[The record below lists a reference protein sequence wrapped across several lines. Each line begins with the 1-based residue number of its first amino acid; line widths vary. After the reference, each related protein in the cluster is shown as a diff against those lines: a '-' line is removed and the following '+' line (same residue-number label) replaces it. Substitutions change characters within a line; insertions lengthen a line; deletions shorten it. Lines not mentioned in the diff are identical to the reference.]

1 VFSQDAR
8 SLRSPDLFPVL
19 SRGKHRS
26 PRKGACLMELVS
38 YLAGERWSDHPACT
52 HPLLAELAR
61 DVNDFSSDAARAELA
76 GLAPS
81 IIGLTSDDLRMDAR
95 IALRVATT
103 ALPVVASGRQ
113 HALAVAVLACERVLA
128 DLDGRPGGPL
138 EPASRTALESVPDAQ
153 RWARGF
159 TREVPIA
166 PKGFRRHAAPNIV
179 RCATRGIAQA
189 CIPDPD
195 RMLRELL
202 TVTIADCAAM
212 IEQERSRERALE
224 QTRLRATA
232 GDAGTAAWVGSTVPA
247 PRGWERGW
255 SS

>member
-1 VFSQDAR
+1 VSRNDT
-8 SLRSPDLFPVL
+8 RSPDLFPVL
-19 SRGKHRS
+19 SRGRHRN

-38 YLAGERWSDHPACT
+38 YLAGERWSDHPECT

-61 DVNDFSSDAARAELA
+61 DVNDFTSDAGRSEL
-76 GLAPS
+76 GRLAPS
-81 IIGLTSDDLRMDAR
+81 VIGLTSDDLRLDAR
-95 IALRVATT
+95 IALRAATT
-103 ALPVVASGRQ
+103 ALPVAAVGRQ
-113 HALAVAVLACERVLA
+113 HALAVAVLACERMLA
-128 DLDGRPGGPL
+128 DLEGRPAGL
-138 EPASRTALESVPDAQ
+138 EPASQQALAAVPEAQ

-195 RMLRELL
+195 MMLRGLL
-202 TVTIADCAAM
+202 TATIADCQAW
-212 IEQERSRERALE
+212 
-224 QTRLRATA
+224 LRQHTEEPAVDATPA
-232 GDAGTAAWVGSTVPA
+232 EWEGSAVPA

-255 SS
+255 S

>member
-1 VFSQDAR
+1 MSNNDT
-8 SLRSPDLFPVL
+8 RSPDLFPVL
-19 SRGKHRS
+19 ARGKHRN

-38 YLAGERWSDHPACT
+38 YLAGERWSDHPECT

-61 DVNDFSSDAARAELA
+61 DVNDFTSDSGRSELA
-76 GLAPS
+76 RLAPS
-81 IIGLTSDDLRMDAR
+81 VIGLTSDDLRMDAR
-95 IALRVATT
+95 IALRAATT
-103 ALPVVASGRQ
+103 ALPVVAVGRQ
-113 HALAVAVLACERVLA
+113 HALAVAVLACERMLA
-128 DLDGRPGGPL
+128 ELDGRPAGQL
-138 EPASRTALESVPDAQ
+138 EPASREALAAVPEAQ

-195 RMLRELL
+195 LMLRELL
-202 TVTIADCAAM
+202 TATIADCEAW
-212 IEQERSRERALE
+212 
-224 QTRLRATA
+224 LRQHTA
-232 GDAGTAAWVGSTVPA
+232 EPAIDAGPTEWEGSAVPA

-255 SS
+255 S